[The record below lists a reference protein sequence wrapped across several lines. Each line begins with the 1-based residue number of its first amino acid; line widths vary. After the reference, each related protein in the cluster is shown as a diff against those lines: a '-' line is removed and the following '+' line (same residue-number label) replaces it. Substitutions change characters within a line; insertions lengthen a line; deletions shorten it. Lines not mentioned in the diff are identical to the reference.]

1 MTGCEWCE
9 REASTR
15 LCMVRTTDGSLDGP
29 FDVCAEC
36 ERSTDTFPYA
46 DFADGEAVDDRAG

>member
-1 MTGCEWCE
+1 
-9 REASTR
+9 
-15 LCMVRTTDGSLDGP
+15 MVRTTDGSLDGP